1 MNTKQITEKDG
12 EQDKWYAEAK
22 TMTAD
27 KLPAFVNKLINEYGH
42 DYGTICHAIAAAG
55 IAAMW
60 AVENS
65 DQGGITGF
73 QASCITWEIL
83 RNWQHIDGPARIVEY
98 RDMLFPQYDNKFK
111 QISKETW
118 AYLQEEAAKS
128 LASETRMNPRVQEHM
143 QSIVDG
149 VVPFGMTVEA

>member
-12 EQDKWYAEAK
+12 EQDKWYVEAK

-27 KLPAFVNKLINEYGH
+27 ELPAFVNKLINEYRH

-60 AVENS
+60 AVEHS

-73 QASCITWEIL
+73 QAGCITWEIL
-83 RNWQHIDGPARIVEY
+83 RNWQHIDGPAQIVEY
-98 RDMLFPQYDNKFK
+98 RDMLFPQYDSKFK

-118 AYLQEEAAKS
+118 TYLQEEATKS
-128 LASETRMNPRVQEHM
+128 LASETLMNPRVREHM
-143 QSIVDG
+143 QSIVNG
-149 VVPFGMTVEA
+149 VVPFGMAVEA